1 MTPKLLL
8 ADDSVTIQRV
18 IELTFAEENVEV
30 VAVGDGKEAIDRVQ
44 ADPPDIVLADIG
56 MPERDGY
63 EVAEFIKRDPRLAH
77 IPVLLLTGAFEPV
90 DDARARAIGCDGVL
104 VKPFEP
110 QMVISRVRELLG
122 NARVQPAT
130 AAAGVAASRPSPPAT
145 ASAPAQGAALEDYF
159 DRLDAAL
166 ANLGDASG
174 PGPLERMPVED
185 STPSQVGSSTA
196 TNVPPVELPR
206 AAPATPE
213 ATLETPAGALPLH
226 AAFAALLA
234 AEQGKPVAVPL
245 PVPEP
250 LSEETVEEIVSRVV
264 ARMGD
269 DKMRALVLDTAERLV
284 REEIDR
290 IKRHG

>member
-1 MTPKLLL
+1 
-8 ADDSVTIQRV
+8 
-18 IELTFAEENVEV
+18 
-30 VAVGDGKEAIDRVQ
+30 
-44 ADPPDIVLADIG
+44 
-56 MPERDGY
+56 
-63 EVAEFIKRDPRLAH
+63 
-77 IPVLLLTGAFEPV
+77 
-90 DDARARAIGCDGVL
+90 
-104 VKPFEP
+104 
-110 QMVISRVRELLG
+110 
-122 NARVQPAT
+122 
-130 AAAGVAASRPSPPAT
+130 
-145 ASAPAQGAALEDYF
+145 
-159 DRLDAAL
+159 
-166 ANLGDASG
+166 
-174 PGPLERMPVED
+174 
-185 STPSQVGSSTA
+185 
-196 TNVPPVELPR
+196 VELPR